1 MGALL
6 RQRIIEQYG
15 SACRI
20 QQLRR
25 TPRFRS
31 SLFVVDLPEGARI
44 TRILGA
50 IADDGTL
57 TEQSGMDLLH
67 PERLIFAYE
76 RLMLIA
82 LALAARPGAA
92 LLLGL
97 GGGAM
102 LRHLD
107 AYFPD
112 MALTVVERD
121 RTVIDL
127 ARRFFHI
134 ARPVVEADAQ
144 DVVADARGAYD
155 AIFVD
160 LYDGRG
166 MASVEPGFWS
176 DCAAALAPGGCIT
189 VNWAAFVD
197 EAAARADA
205 AAIEAAI
212 GRSFFMGPRAL
223 SENVV
228 QLAPRD
234 AAITPAELA
243 PRWRRFALRH
253 RLPRE
258 DREAP
263 KRCTLTARY
272 EPPAVVA
279 EARPTAR

>member
-1 MGALL
+1 MLP
-6 RQRIIEQYG
+6 RQRIIAQYG
-15 SACRI
+15 EGCRI

-31 SLFVVDLPEGARI
+31 SLFVADLAEGARI

-67 PERLIFAYE
+67 PERLIFPYE

-82 LALAARPGAA
+82 LALAAKPGAA

-102 LRHLD
+102 LRHLQ
-107 AYFPD
+107 AYLPD
-112 MALTVVERD
+112 CALTVVERD
-121 RTVIDL
+121 RAAIEL

-134 ARPVVEADAQ
+134 VHPVIEADAQ
-144 DVVADARGAYD
+144 EAVADRPGAYD
-155 AIFVD
+155 AVFVD

-166 MASVEPGFWS
+166 MASVEPQFWR
-176 DCAAALAPGGCIT
+176 DCAAALAPGGCLT

-197 EAAARADA
+197 EAEARAEA
-205 AAIEAAI
+205 AAIEAAV
-212 GRSFFMGPRAL
+212 GRSFFLGPHAL
-223 SENVV
+223 RENVV
-228 QLAPRD
+228 QLAPLD
-234 AAITPAELA
+234 GTLALADLA
-243 PRWRRFALRH
+243 PRWRSFALRH

-258 DREAP
+258 DREAM
-263 KRCTLTARY
+263 KRCTLTTRY
-272 EPPAVVA
+272 EALPAEVPA
-279 EARPTAR
+279 PSSAR

>member
-1 MGALL
+1 M
-6 RQRIIEQYG
+6 RERIVEQYG
-15 SACRI
+15 TGCRI

-31 SLFVVDLPEGARI
+31 SLFVVDLTEGARI

-50 IADDGTL
+50 IGENGQL

-67 PERLIFAYE
+67 PERLIFHYE

-82 LALAARPGAA
+82 LALAARPGTA

-102 LRHLD
+102 LRHLR
-107 AYFPD
+107 AYLPD
-112 MALTVVERD
+112 CAVTVVERD
-121 RTVIDL
+121 RAVIEL

-134 ARPVVEADAQ
+134 TAPVVEADAQ
-144 DVVADARGAYD
+144 DFVADRRGAYD
-155 AIFVD
+155 VILAD

-166 MASVEPGFWS
+166 MASFEPGFWR
-176 DCAAALAPGGCIT
+176 DCAAALTQGGCIA

-197 EAAARADA
+197 DQLARAEA
-205 AAIEAAI
+205 TAIEAAV
-212 GRSFFMGPRAL
+212 GRSLFTGPRAL
-223 SENVV
+223 RENVV
-228 QLAPRD
+228 QLAPLD
-234 AAITPAELA
+234 PGIALAELA

-258 DREAP
+258 DREAL
-263 KRCTLTARY
+263 KRCTVTARFLQ
-272 EPPAVVA
+272 
-279 EARPTAR
+279 T

>member
-1 MGALL
+1 VLL
-6 RQRIIEQYG
+6 RQRIIAQYG
-15 SACRI
+15 DGCRI
-20 QQLRR
+20 QQTRR

-31 SLFVVDLPEGARI
+31 SLFVADLPEGARI

-50 IADDGTL
+50 VADDGTL

-67 PERLIFAYE
+67 PERLIFPYE

-82 LALAARPGAA
+82 LALAAKPGAA

-102 LRHLD
+102 LRHLR
-107 AYFPD
+107 AYLPEC
-112 MALTVVERD
+112 ALTVVERD

-134 ARPVVEADAQ
+134 GDPVIEADAQ
-144 DVVADARGAYD
+144 DVVADARSAYD

-166 MASVEPGFWS
+166 MASVEPQFWR
-176 DCAAALAPGGCIT
+176 DCAAALAPGGCLT

-197 EAAARADA
+197 EAAARAEA

-212 GRSFFMGPRAL
+212 GRSFFLGPYAL
-223 SENVV
+223 RENVV
-228 QLAPRD
+228 QLAPLD
-234 AAITPAELA
+234 GTLA
-243 PRWRRFALRH
+243 PADLAPLWRRFALRH
-253 RLPRE
+253 HLPRE
-258 DREAP
+258 DREAM
-263 KRCTLTARY
+263 KRATLTTRY
-272 EPPAVVA
+272 EALPAESSGA
-279 EARPTAR
+279 PTAR